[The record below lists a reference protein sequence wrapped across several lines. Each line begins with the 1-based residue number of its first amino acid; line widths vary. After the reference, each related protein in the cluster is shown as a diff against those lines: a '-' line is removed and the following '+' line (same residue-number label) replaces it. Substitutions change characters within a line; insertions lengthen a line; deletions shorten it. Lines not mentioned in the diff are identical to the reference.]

1 MKSVSALAILVVRPL
16 PVAVAVAR
24 VDVTSAEGYW
34 IFDGG
39 DVLI

>member
-1 MKSVSALAILVVRPL
+1 MTSVSAVAIPVVRL
-16 PVAVAVAR
+16 AAVAVAR
-24 VDVTSAEGYW
+24 VDGVGAKGYL